1 MDQQGARTV
10 LDRIEI
16 LAGFSEEQDRLTR
29 RFASEAMRQANEA
42 AGDWMRAAGMAVRQD
57 AIGNLIGYYKASRV
71 GAKTLILGSHL
82 DTVRDAGKYD
92 GALGVLVA
100 LACVERL
107 HARKELLPFG
117 IEIIGFADEE
127 GLRYHTTYLGSRVVA
142 GCFDPIF
149 LTLEDGDGIPMAR
162 AIRAF
167 GGNPDALQTEQRPA
181 GDLLGYCEVHIEQGP
196 VLEAENLPLGVVS
209 AIAGQSRI
217 AASFAGEA
225 GHAGTLPMNLRRDAL
240 CAAAE
245 FIIEVESVA
254 RNRLGL
260 VATVGRIAAEPGAP
274 NVVPGQVTLS
284 LDVRHQD
291 DRLREDAVRRLR
303 EQAEGICSR
312 RRISLGWRILQ
323 EDGAVPCAPSLSGK
337 FAQAIEALGHKPF
350 YLPSGAGHDA
360 VPLAGLTQVAMLF
373 VRCKGGISHNPAE
386 SVKLEDVALAIAAL
400 EKFLKLLAGEV
411 H

>member
-1 MDQQGARTV
+1 MDQEGARTV

-16 LAGFSEEQDRLTR
+16 LAGFSEEEDRLTR
-29 RFASEAMRQANEA
+29 RFASEAMRQVNEA

-57 AIGNLIGYYKASRV
+57 SIGNLIGYYPGRP

-92 GALGVLVA
+92 GMLGVLVA

-107 HARKELLPFG
+107 HARKEFLPFG

-127 GLRYHTTYLGSRVVA
+127 GLRYHTAYLGSRVVA

-149 LTLEDGDGIPMAR
+149 LTLEDAEGIPMAS
-162 AIRAF
+162 AIKAF
-167 GGNPDALQTEQRPA
+167 GGNPDALQSEQRSA

-217 AASFAGEA
+217 ATSFAGEA

-245 FIIEVESVA
+245 FILDVESLA
-254 RNRLGL
+254 KNRKGL
-260 VATVGRIAAEPGAP
+260 VATVGRIAAEPGAS
-274 NVVPGQVTLS
+274 NVVPGRVTLS

-291 DRLREDAVRRLR
+291 DRMREDAVRRLR
-303 EQAEGICSR
+303 ERADEICSK
-312 RRISLGWRILQ
+312 RRISLEWRLLQ
-323 EDGAVPCAPSLSGK
+323 EDGAVPTTPSLAEK
-337 FAQAIEALGHKPF
+337 FAQAIESLGYKAF

-386 SVKLEDVALAIAAL
+386 SVIPEDVALAIAAL
-400 EKFLKLLAGEV
+400 EEFLKLLAREV